1 MGAHYQVR
9 FSQDEKNYL
18 TLQLVGKVYIDSETE
33 QENFVMQSEID
44 RLITEML
51 EMIYREFHVDFRN
64 DFHLRME
71 LNRHMVP
78 FVLRMKYHIIL
89 RNPMLEEIR
98 KNYVLSYTMASQAA
112 MHWGNIFS
120 SRFQKMRLPDSQRFL
135 NWLWSSRRMNRRSFR
150 F

>member
-1 MGAHYQVR
+1 M
-9 FSQDEKNYL
+9 
-18 TLQLVGKVYIDSETE
+18 GKVYIDSETE

-78 FVLRMKYHIIL
+78 FVLRMKYHMIL

-98 KNYVLSYTMASQAA
+98 KIMCFLIRWRPRRQL
-112 MHWGNIFS
+112 HWGIFS
-120 SRFQKMRLPDSQRFL
+120 AVDF
-135 NWLWSSRRMNRRSFR
+135 RR
-150 F
+150 